1 MKKEGCQGPLTRE
14 SAEERIN
21 KGKNALQAPIR
32 ETINEDEFIQI
43 LEIVKHSSFVG
54 ARKKCAMII
63 MYLTG
68 VRVIYIVSKIHHLIL
83 LMWYHSILG

>member
-1 MKKEGCQGPLTRE
+1 MWNYNKKYIILRLKMKKEGCQGPLTRE

-63 MYLTG
+63 LAFTLYQKYTT
-68 VRVIYIVSKIHHLIL
+68 
-83 LMWYHSILG
+83 

>member
-63 MYLTG
+63 LAFTLYQKYTT
-68 VRVIYIVSKIHHLIL
+68 
-83 LMWYHSILG
+83 